1 MGADVTVVG
10 LGIDLVEVARVRRML
25 ERRGERALRRLL
37 TESEL
42 AYVLSRPDPA
52 PHVAAR
58 LAAKEAV
65 YKAFQN
71 LPGSAGIGWR
81 DIEVSRDGSGRPA
94 VRFHGR
100 AARIFAATPG
110 LTVQLS
116 LTHSR
121 SAAGAVAI
129 LQAD

>member
-1 MGADVTVVG
+1 MTVVG

-100 AARIFAATPG
+100 AARIFAAVPG
-110 LTVQLS
+110 LTVQL
-116 LTHSR
+116 
-121 SAAGAVAI
+121 
-129 LQAD
+129 

>member
-1 MGADVTVVG
+1 MTVVG
-10 LGIDLVEVARVRRML
+10 LGIDLVEVARVRRMI
-25 ERRGERALRRLL
+25 ERWGERALRRML
-37 TESEL
+37 TPSEL

-65 YKAFQN
+65 YKAFQC
-71 LPGSAGIGWR
+71 LPGTGGIGWR
-81 DIEVSRDGSGRPA
+81 DIEVSRDKSGRPA
-94 VRFHGR
+94 VRFRGN
-100 AARIFAATPG
+100 AARIFGATPG

-121 SAAGAVAI
+121 TAAGAVAI
-129 LQAD
+129 LQSG